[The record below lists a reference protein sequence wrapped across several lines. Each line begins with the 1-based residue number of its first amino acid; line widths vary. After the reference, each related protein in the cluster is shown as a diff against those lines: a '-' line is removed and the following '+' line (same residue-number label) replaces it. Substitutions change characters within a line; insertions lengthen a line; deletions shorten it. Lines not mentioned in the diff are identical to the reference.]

1 MRTPN
6 LKMAHTAYI
15 GYGVGYLEHR
25 YLENWAND
33 FFKLAQ
39 FQGPDQS

>member
-1 MRTPN
+1 MRTAN

-25 YLENWAND
+25 YHENWAND
-33 FFKLAQ
+33 FL
-39 FQGPDQS
+39 